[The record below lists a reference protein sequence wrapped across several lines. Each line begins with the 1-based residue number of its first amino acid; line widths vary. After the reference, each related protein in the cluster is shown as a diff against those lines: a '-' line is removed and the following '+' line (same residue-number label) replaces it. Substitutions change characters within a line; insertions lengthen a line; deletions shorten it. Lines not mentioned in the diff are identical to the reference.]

1 MSELPFPPSL
11 PVKPH
16 RIKCKKTGVFWFFE
30 KQYVLSLSLEMK
42 YAVNNVAVRLL
53 NLTWAKFY
61 GKLKSGYNVLA
72 DYFCARQQGEITFTA
87 FF

>member
-1 MSELPFPPSL
+1 MVLKE
-11 PVKPH
+11 
-16 RIKCKKTGVFWFFE
+16 
-30 KQYVLSLSLEMK
+30 QYVLSLSLEMK

-72 DYFCARQQGEITFTA
+72 DYFCARQQGKITFTA
-87 FF
+87 FFLKLLFSDSLWF

>member
-1 MSELPFPPSL
+1 M
-11 PVKPH
+11 
-16 RIKCKKTGVFWFFE
+16 FFE
-30 KQYVLSLSLEMK
+30 KNNMFLSLSLEMK
-42 YAVNNVAVRLL
+42 YALNNVAVRLL

-87 FF
+87 LFLNLPFSPEILDSLWF